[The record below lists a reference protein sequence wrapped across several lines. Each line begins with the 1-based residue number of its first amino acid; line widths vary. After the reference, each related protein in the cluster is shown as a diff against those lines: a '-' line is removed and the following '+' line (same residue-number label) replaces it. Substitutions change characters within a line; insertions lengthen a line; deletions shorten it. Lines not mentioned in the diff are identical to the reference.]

1 MSSLASRPRSASG
14 TVAGGRRPGAVAGR
28 WTLNITLLA
37 LGVVM
42 FSPFYWMALNSVLPT
57 SLAFA
62 LPPLWLPEAVT
73 FDHFGKVFELIPF
86 GMFVLNSL
94 KITAIVTFGVLVTS
108 TLAAYAFARLRF
120 PGRDLL
126 FLILLA
132 SLMVPGQV
140 TVVPT
145 FIVLRTLD
153 LVDTHEAVYLP
164 QLINVLG
171 IFLLRQWFLTLPRD
185 LEDAARID
193 GAGHLR
199 ILRNV
204 VVPLSGPPLAALA
217 IFVSQQAWNDFF
229 WPNIML
235 SSPEKMTLPVGLV
248 YLQGQYSTG
257 SPVVIFA
264 AISLVVVPVLVLFL
278 FAQRP
283 ITQSLALTG
292 LRG

>member
-1 MSSLASRPRSASG
+1 MTRARRS
-14 TVAGGRRPGAVAGR
+14 TGR
-28 WTLNITLLA
+28 WALNLGLLV
-37 LGVVM
+37 LGLLM
-42 FSPFYWMALNSVLPT
+42 FAPFYWMLLNAVLPT
-57 SLAFA
+57 RLAFA
-62 LPPLWLPEAVT
+62 LPPVWVPKAVT

-94 KITAIVTFGVLVTS
+94 KITFIVTAGVLVVS
-108 TLAAYAFARLRF
+108 TMAAYAFARLRF

-145 FIVLRTLD
+145 FIVLRTLG

-171 IFLLRQWFLTLPRD
+171 IFLLRQWFLTLPRE

-193 GAGHLR
+193 GAGHAG
-199 ILRNV
+199 ILRHV

-217 IFVSQQAWNDFF
+217 IFCSQQAWNDFF

-264 AISLVVVPVLVLFL
+264 AIAMVVVPVLVLFL

>member
-1 MSSLASRPRSASG
+1 MSSSRQI
-14 TVAGGRRPGAVAGR
+14 AGR
-28 WTLNITLLA
+28 WLLNAALVVLGLL
-37 LGVVM
+37 M
-42 FSPFYWMALNSVLPT
+42 FAPFYWMLLNAVLPER
-57 SLAFA
+57 LAFK
-62 LPPLWLPEAVT
+62 LPPIWWPQDLTL
-73 FDHFGKVFELIPF
+73 DHFGKVFELIPF
-86 GMFVLNSL
+86 GMFVVNSL
-94 KITAIVTFGVLVTS
+94 KITAIVTVGVLVTS
-108 TLAAYAFARLRF
+108 TLAAYAFARLQF
-120 PGRDLL
+120 PGRDVL
-126 FLILLA
+126 FIVLLA

-145 FIVLRTLD
+145 FIVLRTLG

-171 IFLLRQWFLTLPRD
+171 IFLLRQWFLTLPRE

-193 GAGHLR
+193 GAGHVG
-199 ILRNV
+199 ILRHV

-217 IFVSQQAWNDFF
+217 IFCSQQAWNDFF

-248 YLQGQYSTG
+248 YLQGQYGTG

-264 AISLVVVPVLVLFL
+264 AIAMVVVPVLILFL
-278 FAQRP
+278 AAQRP

>member
-1 MSSLASRPRSASG
+1 MSRARRS
-14 TVAGGRRPGAVAGR
+14 TGR
-28 WTLNITLLA
+28 WVLNLGLLV
-37 LGVVM
+37 LGLLM
-42 FSPFYWMALNSVLPT
+42 FAPFYWMLLNAVLPT
-57 SLAFA
+57 RFAFA
-62 LPPLWLPEAVT
+62 LPPVWVPKAVT

-94 KITAIVTFGVLVTS
+94 KVTFIVTTGVLIVS
-108 TLAAYAFARLRF
+108 TMAAYAFARLRF

-145 FIVLRTLD
+145 FIVLRTLG

-171 IFLLRQWFLTLPRD
+171 IFLLRQWFLTLPRE

-193 GAGHLR
+193 GAGHAG
-199 ILRNV
+199 ILRHV

-217 IFVSQQAWNDFF
+217 IFCSQQAWNDFF

-264 AISLVVVPVLVLFL
+264 AISMVVVPVLVLFL